1 MRVING
7 EPLPAAVKRAG
18 GNSDGLGRYLP
29 VLFLVTLVAG
39 GVLRTVLG
47 RLLGSVVT
55 GGAVAAVAWLLFGGI
70 FIAIVAGAIALAFTL
85 VGSGFGAY
93 VGGRAIGG
101 QSGRFGGSS
110 SRGGFTGGGG
120 GFGGG
125 GASGR
130 W

>member
-1 MRVING
+1 VVAYPPG
-7 EPLPAAVKRAG
+7 YPLNQRLAWFNLQLNLLLQCWV
-18 GNSDGLGRYLP
+18 DGLSRDWRSR
-29 VLFLVTLVAG
+29 VA
-39 GVLRTVLG
+39 V
-47 RLLGSVVT
+47 
-55 GGAVAAVAWLLFGGI
+55 VAWMLSGML

-85 VGSGFGAY
+85 FGSGLGAY

-101 QSGRFGGSS
+101 FGGGSN
-110 SRGGFTGGGG
+110 RTTFRGGGG